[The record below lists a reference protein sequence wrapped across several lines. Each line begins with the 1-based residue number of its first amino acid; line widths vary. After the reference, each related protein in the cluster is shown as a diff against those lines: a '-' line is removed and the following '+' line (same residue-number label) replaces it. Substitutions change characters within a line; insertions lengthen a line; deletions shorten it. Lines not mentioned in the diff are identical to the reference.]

1 MNRGSRAR
9 ARLSFGDFS
18 PNRQSV
24 PPPRNRRSA
33 VVGVR
38 SEAGAGL
45 DCRLSAKGLRGQA
58 ITPQVGA
65 AGLARASAR
74 RFFGRCRNRHSC
86 RNRRIAS
93 GGSTCARQQ
102 ALQTVGSST
111 PLAFHARPSLS
122 LPRLAGF
129 AERSAAFGT
138 KAEITRRTTER
149 AADPALFPPSS

>member
-58 ITPQVGA
+58 ITSKVGA
-65 AGLARASAR
+65 AGLARPSAW
-74 RFFGRCRNRHSC
+74 RFFGRCRIDIAVVTAALPAEDRLAPGNKRC
-86 RNRRIAS
+86 RR
-93 GGSTCARQQ
+93 
-102 ALQTVGSST
+102 V
-111 PLAFHARPSLS
+111 S